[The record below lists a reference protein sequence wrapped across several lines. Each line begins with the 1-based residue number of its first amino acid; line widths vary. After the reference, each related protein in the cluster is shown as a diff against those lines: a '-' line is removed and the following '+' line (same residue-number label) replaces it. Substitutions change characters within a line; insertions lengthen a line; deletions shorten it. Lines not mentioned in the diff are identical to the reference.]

1 MYISDQVREL
11 VGILVIHIPSF
22 AFFAYFVPFGAF
34 DLLIYSYSV
43 SEFFIKNFGT
53 NHSAWIFNPGG
64 IFNDR

>member
-53 NHSAWIFNPGG
+53 NHSA
-64 IFNDR
+64 